1 LVTKIGPQRLDRFA
15 ATAYQ
20 FSLYGNGV
28 RPIDLRIMVILLCC
42 GSNTRTIN
50 PASHCVPRPNACGP
64 GKLER
69 ARSGSAE
76 RGVAGR
82 RVAMAET
89 IDRLVKERR
98 RGRGLA
104 NRLYTLVH

>member
-28 RPIDLRIMVILLCC
+28 RPLDLRIMVILLCC

-50 PASHCVPRPNACGP
+50 PASHCAARPDAC
-64 GKLER
+64 KLEKLAR
-69 ARSGSAE
+69 ERSGSAE
-76 RGVAGR
+76 RGVAAGVWR
-82 RVAMAET
+82 WRKQPIVLSKNGGEGGAWPA
-89 IDRLVKERR
+89 
-98 RGRGLA
+98 GF
-104 NRLYTLVH
+104 YTLVH